1 MKIWLVKK
9 MIDKR
14 SYYVSKNK
22 KERDVVYFEYN
33 EADAYKVTPKVKN
46 KDAIE
51 VNKIVFVNDGFSEKI
66 IRKKID
72 KKIAYL
78 LEQLNDIESGNGD
91 EGTVKRTL
99 IDAEKLR
106 LQIINNYVKYLG
118 HTYHSL
124 TLKKIEIIIDEL
136 RYKLYEIDNLKK
148 NIFFS
153 NMLYGEFGEEERET
167 RKGR

>member
-1 MKIWLVKK
+1 M
-9 MIDKR
+9 MMTDKR
-14 SYYVSKNK
+14 SYYVSKSK
-22 KERDVVYFEYN
+22 KEKNVVYFEY
-33 EADAYKVTPKVKN
+33 DKIDGYHVSPKVKG

-51 VNKIVFVNDGFSEKI
+51 VNKIVFINNDFSEKI

-78 LEQLNDIESGNGD
+78 LEQLNDIESGSGD
-91 EGTVKRTL
+91 EGSIKKAL
-99 IDAEKLR
+99 MDAEKLR

-136 RYKLYEIDNLKK
+136 RYKLYELDNLRR
-148 NIFFS
+148 
-153 NMLYGEFGEEERET
+153 NMLFGNFFYGNYDSEKES

>member
-1 MKIWLVKK
+1 MT
-9 MIDKR
+9 DKR

-22 KERDVVYFEYN
+22 KERDVVYFEY
-33 EADAYKVTPKVKN
+33 DKVDGYKVSPKVKG

-51 VNKIVFVNDGFSEKI
+51 VNKIVFVNNEFSEKI

-78 LEQLNDIESGNGD
+78 LEQLKIIEDDGTD
-91 EGTVKRTL
+91 EGAIKRAL

-106 LQIINNYVKYLG
+106 IQIINNYVKYLG

-136 RYKLYEIDNLKK
+136 RYKLYELDNLKR
-148 NIFFS
+148 NIYFG
-153 NMLYGEFGEEERET
+153 NMFYGGYDEEEKES